1 MNSESLQSNPHASN
15 VSHPMTTIL
24 VFAGV
29 LAVLIGFGSIIS
41 HKRSGEEYQPTS
53 KIPTLFER
61 LFTTD

>member
-1 MNSESLQSNPHASN
+1 
-15 VSHPMTTIL
+15 MTTIL